1 MLSNSYIKMSYAF
14 TIIGFTAESTLKFI
28 NDTRC
33 KFLENTIF
41 KDLRVGVKLR
51 LLKLINRG
59 VLIRCKVGEVL
70 KNIGKLINVPLLLS
84 TPE

>member
-1 MLSNSYIKMSYAF
+1 MLSNSYIKMSYVF
-14 TIIGFTAESTLKFI
+14 TIIGFIAESTLKFI

-33 KFLENTIF
+33 KFLGNTIF

-59 VLIRCKVGEVL
+59 VLIRCKGGEVS
-70 KNIGKLINVPLLLS
+70 KKLEN
-84 TPE
+84 